1 VKTMILLILFSLL
14 ILCAAPFVGGVMI
27 DPTNITDS
35 DILYSLR
42 IPRVLTTF
50 LVGVILALGGVV
62 FQALFRNPLATPFT
76 LGVSSG
82 AALGATV
89 ALRLGL
95 TISFLGLTMVSWVA
109 FVGALFAVGL
119 VFLLSKVGKQR
130 GPSSMLLSGVAVNFS
145 LASLVMLIHY
155 SSSMSGSFNI
165 LRWMMG
171 RTEVVGYSTA
181 TLLLPFAGLL
191 AVILIVLSREL
202 DLMTVG
208 DDFAITRGVAL
219 KPVRNLMLVSVSLAT
234 GIAVSLSGPI
244 GFVGLMA
251 PHICR
256 LLVGS
261 GHRMLIPATIFFGGS
276 FLVACDTIART
287 VVAPTEIPVGVVTS
301 LVGSVFFL
309 WLLIKRD

>member
-1 VKTMILLILFSLL
+1 MKIMIILILFSLL
-14 ILCAAPFVGGVMI
+14 ILCVAPFVGGVMI
-27 DPTNITDS
+27 APTNITDL

-42 IPRVLTTF
+42 IPRVFTTF

-62 FQALFRNPLATPFT
+62 FQSLFRNPLATPFT

-261 GHRMLIPATIFFGGS
+261 GHRMLIPVTIFFGGS

-287 VVAPTEIPVGVVTS
+287 VVAPIEIPVGVVTS

>member
-14 ILCAAPFVGGVMI
+14 ILGAAPFVGGVMI

-35 DILYSLR
+35 EILYSLR

-82 AALGATV
+82 AALGATI

-95 TISFLGLTMVSWVA
+95 TVSFLGLTMVSWVA
-109 FVGALFAVGL
+109 FIGALFAVGL

-191 AVILIVLSREL
+191 AVILVVLSREL

-208 DDFAITRGVAL
+208 DDFALTRGVAL
-219 KPVRNLMLVSVSLAT
+219 KSIRNLMLVSVSLAT

-256 LLVGS
+256 LLVGP
-261 GHRMLIPATIFFGGS
+261 GHRMLIPVTIFFGGS

-287 VVAPTEIPVGVVTS
+287 VVAPTEIPVGVVTA
-301 LVGSVFFL
+301 LVGSIFFL
-309 WLLIKRD
+309 WLLIRRD

>member
-1 VKTMILLILFSLL
+1 MKTMIMLILFSLL
-14 ILCAAPFVGGVMI
+14 ILGAAPFVGGVMI

-42 IPRVLTTF
+42 IPRVITTF
-50 LVGVILALGGVV
+50 LIGVILALGGVV

-89 ALRLGL
+89 ALRFGL

-119 VFLLSKVGKQR
+119 VFLLSKVGRQR

-191 AVILIVLSREL
+191 AVILVVLSREL

-219 KPVRNLMLVSVSLAT
+219 KPVRNLMLVTVSLAT

-261 GHRMLIPATIFFGGS
+261 GHRRLIPVTIVFGGS

-287 VVAPTEIPVGVVTS
+287 
-301 LVGSVFFL
+301 
-309 WLLIKRD
+309 

>member
-1 VKTMILLILFSLL
+1 MKTMIMLILFSLL
-14 ILCAAPFVGGVMI
+14 ILGAAPFVGGVMI

-42 IPRVLTTF
+42 IPRVITTF
-50 LVGVILALGGVV
+50 LIGVILALGGVV

-89 ALRLGL
+89 ALRFGL

-119 VFLLSKVGKQR
+119 VFLLSKVGRQR

-191 AVILIVLSREL
+191 AVILVVLSREL

-219 KPVRNLMLVSVSLAT
+219 KPVRNLMLVTVSLAT

-261 GHRMLIPATIFFGGS
+261 GHRRLIPVTIVFGGS

-309 WLLIKRD
+309 WLLIRRD

>member
-1 VKTMILLILFSLL
+1 MKTMILLILFSLL
-14 ILCAAPFVGGVMI
+14 ILGAAPFVGGVMI

-35 DILYSLR
+35 EILYSLR

-82 AALGATV
+82 AALGATI

-95 TISFLGLTMVSWVA
+95 TVSFLGLTMVSWGA
-109 FVGALFAVGL
+109 FIGALFAVGL

-191 AVILIVLSREL
+191 AVILVVLSREL

-208 DDFAITRGVAL
+208 DDFALTRGVAL
-219 KPVRNLMLVSVSLAT
+219 KSIRNLMLVSVSLAT

-256 LLVGS
+256 LLVGP
-261 GHRMLIPATIFFGGS
+261 GHRMLIPVTIFFGGS

-287 VVAPTEIPVGVVTS
+287 VVAPTEIPVGVVTA
-301 LVGSVFFL
+301 LVGSIFFL
-309 WLLIKRD
+309 WLLIRRD

>member
-1 VKTMILLILFSLL
+1 MKTMILLILFSLL
-14 ILCAAPFVGGVMI
+14 ILGAAPFVGGVMI

-35 DILYSLR
+35 EILYSLR

-82 AALGATV
+82 AALGATI

-95 TISFLGLTMVSWVA
+95 TVSFLGLTMVSWVA
-109 FVGALFAVGL
+109 FIGALFAVGL

-191 AVILIVLSREL
+191 AVILVVLSREL

-208 DDFAITRGVAL
+208 DDFALTRGVAL
-219 KPVRNLMLVSVSLAT
+219 KSIRNLMLVSVSLAT

-256 LLVGS
+256 LLVGP
-261 GHRMLIPATIFFGGS
+261 GHRMLIPVTIFFGGS

-287 VVAPTEIPVGVVTS
+287 VVAPTEIPVGVVTA
-301 LVGSVFFL
+301 LVGSIFFL
-309 WLLIKRD
+309 WLLIRRD

>member
-1 VKTMILLILFSLL
+1 MKQVFLLILFSIVVLVV
-14 ILCAAPFVGGVMI
+14 APFVGGVMI
-27 DPTNITDS
+27 DPLNIQDS

-50 LVGVILALGGVV
+50 LLGVILALGGVV

-89 ALRLGL
+89 AIRFGFTFAMLGL
-95 TISFLGLTMVSWVA
+95 SLVSWLA
-109 FVGALFAVGL
+109 FAGALMAVWL
-119 VFLLSKVGKQR
+119 VFMLSRVGKKR
-130 GPSSMLLSGVAVNFS
+130 GSSTMLLSGVAVNFS

-155 SSSMSGSFNI
+155 SSSLSGSFNI

-181 TLLLPFAGLL
+181 ILLFPVALLLSAALL
-191 AVILIVLSREL
+191 VWSREL
-202 DLMTVG
+202 DLLTVG

-219 KPVRNLMLVSVSLAT
+219 GKIRTLMLVLVSVAT

-261 GHRMLIPATIFFGGS
+261 GHRMLIPVTIFFGGS
-276 FLVACDTIART
+276 FLVACDTFART
-287 VVAPTEIPVGVVTS
+287 IVAPTEIPVGVVTS
-301 LVGSVFFL
+301 LAGSLFFL
-309 WLLIKRD
+309 WLLIKK